1 MELRDFIRVLK
12 ARWLV
17 IVASTLVGALAAFG
31 WVLAQPKVYTADA
44 SGLVQSVQNDSVAM
58 SYTSSTLATQRVASY
73 VELGKLR
80 SVAQYAIDQLG
91 LETSPEA
98 LVGRVSVS
106 NPTDTLIIR
115 VEAEAA
121 TPEAARDL
129 AQAWVEGMALE
140 VNEME
145 TGDPNATGNLR
156 LAPRESAEL
165 PTEPSSPNK
174 ELALALGLLIGFTVG
189 LTIALVQNYID
200 RRIRSVEDV
209 EREVDSAVIGTV
221 PLEKALTVN
230 DRLIVNPATG
240 ESKDELFAVSESLRA
255 LRTNI
260 SFADV
265 DNPPRVIVVSSPLPG
280 DGKSTIAANLAMSMA
295 ANGQPTV
302 LIDADLRRPMQS
314 TIFNLPSGAG
324 LTDILLG
331 KTTLDAAA
339 HAVGDAENMLV
350 IPAGSIPPN
359 PSEVLGSDRMKQLLA
374 EIREE
379 AMVVIDA
386 PPVLPVTDAAVLSTA
401 ADGVILVASVGKTT
415 FDVLN
420 TTLSNINKAK
430 GRVFGIVLNRV
441 PRKGMGATYYGYQY
455 TGEYYQSTDKKK
467 K

>member
-17 IVASTLVGALAAFG
+17 IVASTLIGALAAFG
-31 WVLAQPKVYTADA
+31 WVLTQPKVYTADA

-58 SYTSSTLATQRVASY
+58 SYTSSTLATQRVTSY

-80 SVAQYAIDQLG
+80 SVAQYAIDQLE
-91 LETSPEA
+91 LDTSPES
-98 LVGRVSVS
+98 LVSRVNVS

-115 VEAEAA
+115 VEAKAS

-145 TGDPNATGNLR
+145 TGDPNTTGNLR

-165 PTEPSSPNK
+165 PTKPSSPNL
-174 ELALALGLLIGFTVG
+174 ELALAIGIVLGLSIG
-189 LTIALVQNYID
+189 LTIALIRNYID
-200 RRIRSVEDV
+200 RRIRSIDDV
-209 EREVDSAVIGTV
+209 ERESNSAVIGAI
-221 PLEKALTVN
+221 PLEKTLTPE

-240 ESKDELFAVSESLRA
+240 ESKDELFALSESLRT

-314 TIFNLPSGAG
+314 TIFNLPDGAG

-331 KTTLDAAA
+331 KTSLDAAA
-339 HAVGDAENMLV
+339 HSVGEAENMLV

-359 PSEVLGSDRMKQLLA
+359 PSEVLGSSRMKQLLN

-379 AMVVIDA
+379 AMVIVDA
-386 PPVLPVTDAAVLSTA
+386 PPVIPVTDAAVLSTV
-401 ADGVILVASVGKTT
+401 ADGVIVVASVGKTT

-420 TTLSNINKAK
+420 TALGNINKAK

-455 TGEYYQSTDKKK
+455 TGEYYQSTDKKLK
-467 K
+467 